1 MGKRNN
7 GIKLLVVLALLIF
20 SISAANNQI
29 IADTDVTSFDSW
41 RPNITDCGCHSGA
54 TNYWAVG
61 SVEFDTP
68 TLVVPGQQFQVRLRV
83 VGFADAA
90 DGAISLGLHI
100 DDLDNGEFLSDTVA
114 EANHGVALS
123 GDSSAW
129 TAAFTLIAPD
139 TPGTYA
145 LRAYG
150 VDGLGGTAEW
160 AYVTKDTIIA
170 VSPGAQSSLTSYIEG
185 GAEYLMNSS
194 VSDSGGL
201 KWAEFNGTAA
211 KYKTAYLKGTAGIG
225 EMFLELYESAKTDP
239 FFVGVAPNAETYLDV
254 ARGAATWIMAR
265 AIPENGGYKWP
276 RDFNGDNSIAG
287 ASANYTGM
295 YDGAAGIGTFML
307 DMYRATGDS
316 TYLGYAEGAAIWI
329 ESIANKSVG
338 MRYFEH
344 DGQSS
349 STQLSTRWTYG
360 SPGIGGFFI
369 DLFLTTGDAT
379 YAGWANQTAE
389 GLIYNAL
396 TDEGGYSWTRYNGNT
411 ERYVGR
417 WHGAAG
423 TAMFFLEMYDLYQN
437 ATYLQYTEGI
447 ATWIHSTHEEDQGYF
462 YPDNNAAPTKSYK
475 LGGWSRS
482 PAGIGSMFIRLYAVT
497 EDSTYLTYV
506 TEIADFLYHNATAS
520 NEGFTWADTNTNP
533 RIAAAMGHGLA
544 GTGMFFVEAF
554 LYYGVAGVAKF
565 LNLVAHS
572 GVPHIDEIDDTI
584 EYLTATAV
592 DDAGGLKWAEFNGTA
607 AKYKTTYLK
616 GTAGIASYF
625 LQLYQQRHGE
635 HFFGGIMPSA
645 NEYLNVAERA
655 AQWILARAIPESG
668 GYKWPRDLNLDNS
681 IAGASANYTGM
692 YDGAAGIGT
701 LLLDLYRTTG
711 NVTYLNYAEGAAIWI
726 ESVANKSVGMR
737 YFEHD
742 GQSVS
747 TNLSTRWTYGSPG
760 IGGFFVNLYIATGD
774 ATYAGWA
781 NQTAEGLIYN
791 ALTDEGGYSWTRYNG
806 NTERYV
812 GRWHGA
818 AGTATFFTE
827 MYDLTGNTTFL
838 SYAEGT
844 ADWIYATH
852 SEDQGDFYPDN
863 NASVTHSYKLGGWSR
878 SPGGIG
884 ALYGRLFLT
893 TSDSTYLVY
902 MTHAME
908 FLLNN
913 ATAVAG
919 GLGWADTD
927 TNPRI
932 ARAIGHGLA
941 GTGHFVLE
949 EYRLFHHHEYYQTIE
964 AIITALSNM
973 AVPEANGAS
982 WTQSDLTSDVH
993 FGLYYGVAGVG
1004 QFFLRAESS
1013 YPMMDFDAP
1022 TVSSPA
1028 DLNLEVDDVAQI
1040 DWTINDLFPGGW
1052 VVEVD
1057 SILDTQSATFTT
1069 GDVVSSTVDTSVA
1082 GSFTYEI
1089 TVTDFFGRSSMDSV
1103 TVVVSEVGTTTTTT
1117 PTGTTTPP
1125 TPGQIPFEFQMM
1137 LWGSLGLNVLLLL
1150 ALVVFRTRNR

>member
-1 MGKRNN
+1 M
-7 GIKLLVVLALLIF
+7 
-20 SISAANNQI
+20 
-29 IADTDVTSFDSW
+29 
-41 RPNITDCGCHSGA
+41 
-54 TNYWAVG
+54 
-61 SVEFDTP
+61 
-68 TLVVPGQQFQVRLRV
+68 
-83 VGFADAA
+83 
-90 DGAISLGLHI
+90 
-100 DDLDNGEFLSDTVA
+100 
-114 EANHGVALS
+114 
-123 GDSSAW
+123 
-129 TAAFTLIAPD
+129 
-139 TPGTYA
+139 
-145 LRAYG
+145 
-150 VDGLGGTAEW
+150 
-160 AYVTKDTIIA
+160 KDTSI
-170 VSPGAQSSLTSYIEG
+170 QT
-185 GAEYLMNSS
+185 
-194 VSDSGGL
+194 
-201 KWAEFNGTAA
+201 
-211 KYKTAYLKGTAGIG
+211 
-225 EMFLELYESAKTDP
+225 
-239 FFVGVAPNAETYLDV
+239 
-254 ARGAATWIMAR
+254 IMLLR
-265 AIPENGGYKWP
+265 
-276 RDFNGDNSIAG
+276 
-287 ASANYTGM
+287 
-295 YDGAAGIGTFML
+295 
-307 DMYRATGDS
+307 
-316 TYLGYAEGAAIWI
+316 
-329 ESIANKSVG
+329 
-338 MRYFEH
+338 H
-344 DGQSS
+344 
-349 STQLSTRWTYG
+349 
-360 SPGIGGFFI
+360 
-369 DLFLTTGDAT
+369 
-379 YAGWANQTAE
+379 
-389 GLIYNAL
+389 
-396 TDEGGYSWTRYNGNT
+396 
-411 ERYVGR
+411 
-417 WHGAAG
+417 
-423 TAMFFLEMYDLYQN
+423 
-437 ATYLQYTEGI
+437 
-447 ATWIHSTHEEDQGYF
+447 
-462 YPDNNAAPTKSYK
+462 K

-554 LYYGVAGVAKF
+554 QATGNPQYSAILQGITQSLGNTAVITDDGILWTQSDLTTDVHYGLYYGVAGVAKF